1 MSRSAAAYQKFTED
15 EIRKAN
21 SVDILSL
28 ARGYGYEPEKAGRK
42 AVHMKHSGGLYIF
55 PENNRFF
62 QWTGPD
68 DGVKGGAIDFVM
80 REENLSFPEAVGKLI
95 GKEFSP
101 SVKQVVPY
109 EKKEREPL
117 VLPEK
122 ADNMKRAYW
131 YLVSVR
137 GISPK
142 IVSHFMN
149 RKMIYQEKKYGNCV
163 FVGYDAEGTA
173 RYCSMRA
180 ARDNSSFKM
189 DATGSDKSYPFFHEG
204 KTDLLIVT
212 EAPIDL
218 MSHASIA
225 ADFYGRDWMQD
236 HRISTG
242 CLWNGAIDRYLEG
255 HPQIKRLVFAVDNDY
270 LARDKNGQLRNWGQ
284 LTAAKWMKAYTEKG
298 YACAVHVPHLND
310 FNTDLVEM
318 RKGRSVEDLDRQ
330 RMAELETAFEQSAE
344 EESEQ
349 GMEVYNW
356 QKSKPLNWIAGVS
369 RMKSGVSG
377 TSAWPTQKKPLTDC
391 KRTWN

>member
-1 MSRSAAAYQKFTED
+1 MGEPSEKDGSFSVPAEQPTRHFT
-15 EIRKAN
+15 
-21 SVDILSL
+21 
-28 ARGYGYEPEKAGRK
+28 
-42 AVHMKHSGGLYIF
+42 
-55 PENNRFF
+55 
-62 QWTGPD
+62 
-68 DGVKGGAIDFVM
+68 
-80 REENLSFPEAVGKLI
+80 
-95 GKEFSP
+95 
-101 SVKQVVPY
+101 
-109 EKKEREPL
+109 
-117 VLPEK
+117 
-122 ADNMKRAYW
+122 
-131 YLVSVR
+131 
-137 GISPK
+137 
-142 IVSHFMN
+142 
-149 RKMIYQEKKYGNCV
+149 
-163 FVGYDAEGTA
+163 DAEVRRNYEYILTSTNLYPPELHSA
-173 RYCSMRA
+173 VRSVLSEPPLNP
-180 ARDNSSFKM
+180 DW
-189 DATGSDKSYPFFHEG
+189 SDKSYPFFHEG

-349 GMEVYNW
+349 GMEV
-356 QKSKPLNWIAGVS
+356 
-369 RMKSGVSG
+369 
-377 TSAWPTQKKPLTDC
+377 
-391 KRTWN
+391 

>member
-173 RYCSMRA
+173 LIQSDGSFTRLQEYYVH
-180 ARDNSSFKM
+180 DNTL
-189 DATGSDKSYPFFHEG
+189 AEC
-204 KTDLLIVT
+204 T
-212 EAPIDL
+212 E
-218 MSHASIA
+218 S
-225 ADFYGRDWMQD
+225 
-236 HRISTG
+236 
-242 CLWNGAIDRYLEG
+242 YLEQ
-255 HPQIKRLVFAVDNDY
+255 HFD
-270 LARDKNGQLRNWGQ
+270 QLEFD
-284 LTAAKWMKAYTEKG
+284 TAL
-298 YACAVHVPHLND
+298 P
-310 FNTDLVEM
+310 
-318 RKGRSVEDLDRQ
+318 
-330 RMAELETAFEQSAE
+330 SA
-344 EESEQ
+344 
-349 GMEVYNW
+349 
-356 QKSKPLNWIAGVS
+356 
-369 RMKSGVSG
+369 
-377 TSAWPTQKKPLTDC
+377 
-391 KRTWN
+391 

>member
-189 DATGSDKSYPFFHEG
+189 DAT
-204 KTDLLIVT
+204 
-212 EAPIDL
+212 IDL

-344 EESEQ
+344 EEPEQ
-349 GMEVYNW
+349 GMEV
-356 QKSKPLNWIAGVS
+356 
-369 RMKSGVSG
+369 
-377 TSAWPTQKKPLTDC
+377 
-391 KRTWN
+391 

>member
-131 YLVSVR
+131 YLVSGR

-218 MSHASIA
+218 MSHASIVP
-225 ADFYGRDWMQD
+225 DFSGRDCMQD
-236 HRISTG
+236 QRLATV
-242 CLWNGAIDRYLEG
+242 CLWKGAIDRYLEG

-344 EESEQ
+344 EEPEQ
-349 GMEVYNW
+349 GMEV
-356 QKSKPLNWIAGVS
+356 
-369 RMKSGVSG
+369 
-377 TSAWPTQKKPLTDC
+377 
-391 KRTWN
+391 

>member
-1 MSRSAAAYQKFTED
+1 
-15 EIRKAN
+15 
-21 SVDILSL
+21 
-28 ARGYGYEPEKAGRK
+28 
-42 AVHMKHSGGLYIF
+42 
-55 PENNRFF
+55 
-62 QWTGPD
+62 
-68 DGVKGGAIDFVM
+68 
-80 REENLSFPEAVGKLI
+80 
-95 GKEFSP
+95 
-101 SVKQVVPY
+101 
-109 EKKEREPL
+109 
-117 VLPEK
+117 
-122 ADNMKRAYW
+122 
-131 YLVSVR
+131 
-137 GISPK
+137 
-142 IVSHFMN
+142 MN
-149 RKMIYQEKKYGNCV
+149 RKMVYQEKKYGNCV

-242 CLWNGAIDRYLEG
+242 CLWNGAIDRYLEA

-344 EESEQ
+344 EEPEQ
-349 GMEVYNW
+349 GMEV
-356 QKSKPLNWIAGVS
+356 
-369 RMKSGVSG
+369 
-377 TSAWPTQKKPLTDC
+377 
-391 KRTWN
+391 

>member
-1 MSRSAAAYQKFTED
+1 
-15 EIRKAN
+15 
-21 SVDILSL
+21 
-28 ARGYGYEPEKAGRK
+28 
-42 AVHMKHSGGLYIF
+42 
-55 PENNRFF
+55 
-62 QWTGPD
+62 
-68 DGVKGGAIDFVM
+68 
-80 REENLSFPEAVGKLI
+80 
-95 GKEFSP
+95 
-101 SVKQVVPY
+101 
-109 EKKEREPL
+109 
-117 VLPEK
+117 
-122 ADNMKRAYW
+122 
-131 YLVSVR
+131 
-137 GISPK
+137 
-142 IVSHFMN
+142 MN
-149 RKMIYQEKKYGNCV
+149 RKMVYQEKKYGNCV

-180 ARDNSSFKM
+180 ARENSSFKM

-204 KTDLLIVT
+204 QTDLLIVT

-225 ADFYGRDWMQD
+225 ADFYGHDWTQD

-344 EESEQ
+344 EEPEQ
-349 GMEVYNW
+349 GMEV
-356 QKSKPLNWIAGVS
+356 
-369 RMKSGVSG
+369 
-377 TSAWPTQKKPLTDC
+377 
-391 KRTWN
+391 

>member
-149 RKMIYQEKKYGNCV
+149 RKMIYQEKKYSNCV

-218 MSHASIA
+218 MSHACS
-225 ADFYGRDWMQD
+225 M
-236 HRISTG
+236 
-242 CLWNGAIDRYLEG
+242 
-255 HPQIKRLVFAVDNDY
+255 AVEIPMN
-270 LARDKNGQLRNWGQ
+270 RK
-284 LTAAKWMKAYTEKG
+284 KW
-298 YACAVHVPHLND
+298 
-310 FNTDLVEM
+310 
-318 RKGRSVEDLDRQ
+318 
-330 RMAELETAFEQSAE
+330 
-344 EESEQ
+344 
-349 GMEVYNW
+349 
-356 QKSKPLNWIAGVS
+356 
-369 RMKSGVSG
+369 
-377 TSAWPTQKKPLTDC
+377 TSF
-391 KRTWN
+391 

>member
-1 MSRSAAAYQKFTED
+1 MRRSAAAYQKFTED
-15 EIRKAN
+15 EIRQAN

-163 FVGYDAEGTA
+163 FVSLNGSPIWRTTP
-173 RYCSMRA
+173 MRA
-180 ARDNSSFKM
+180 ALSEEQRTKSWRRFLPSGRPPKKIWKMTLNCDSPHFSFHLYLPAPLRGRP
-189 DATGSDKSYPFFHEG
+189 ATGIRRPR
-204 KTDLLIVT
+204 
-212 EAPIDL
+212 P
-218 MSHASIA
+218 
-225 ADFYGRDWMQD
+225 
-236 HRISTG
+236 
-242 CLWNGAIDRYLEG
+242 
-255 HPQIKRLVFAVDNDY
+255 AV
-270 LARDKNGQLRNWGQ
+270 LG
-284 LTAAKWMKAYTEKG
+284 
-298 YACAVHVPHLND
+298 
-310 FNTDLVEM
+310 
-318 RKGRSVEDLDRQ
+318 
-330 RMAELETAFEQSAE
+330 
-344 EESEQ
+344 
-349 GMEVYNW
+349 
-356 QKSKPLNWIAGVS
+356 
-369 RMKSGVSG
+369 
-377 TSAWPTQKKPLTDC
+377 
-391 KRTWN
+391 

>member
-149 RKMIYQEKKYGNCV
+149 RKMVYQEKKYGNCV

-310 FNTDLVEM
+310 FNTDLVDM

-344 EESEQ
+344 EEPEQ
-349 GMEVYNW
+349 GMEV
-356 QKSKPLNWIAGVS
+356 
-369 RMKSGVSG
+369 
-377 TSAWPTQKKPLTDC
+377 
-391 KRTWN
+391 

>member
-137 GISPK
+137 CISPK

-180 ARDNSSFKM
+180 VRDNSSFKM

-298 YACAVHVPHLND
+298 YACAVHMPHLND

-344 EESEQ
+344 EEPEQ
-349 GMEVYNW
+349 GMEV
-356 QKSKPLNWIAGVS
+356 
-369 RMKSGVSG
+369 
-377 TSAWPTQKKPLTDC
+377 
-391 KRTWN
+391 